1 MFIKRSPIPRAIVAS
16 RQCHRLSSIA
26 RTHVCRRAYATVAKA
41 STSATPFTVSEIS
54 GVKVAARD
62 DGGPT
67 TGLSIVL
74 RAGSRYCPLPGVAH
88 LLAKFAW
95 KVI

>member
-1 MFIKRSPIPRAIVAS
+1 MLIKHSPIPRALVAS

-26 RTHVCRRAYATVAKA
+26 CTHICRRTYATATKA
-41 STSATPFTVSEIS
+41 STSATPFTVSETG

-62 DGGPT
+62 DGGAT

-74 RAGSRYCPLPGVAH
+74 RAGSRYCPLPGAAH
-88 LLAKFAW
+88 LLEKFAW

>member
-1 MFIKRSPIPRAIVAS
+1 MFIKYPPFPRAIVAS
-16 RQCHRLSSIA
+16 RQCHRYSSIA
-26 RTHVCRRAYATVAKA
+26 RIHVCGRTYATATKA
-41 STSATPFTVSEIS
+41 SASATPFTVSEIG

-74 RAGSRYCPLPGVAH
+74 RAGSRYCPLPGGAH
-88 LLAKFAW
+88 LLEKFAW
-95 KVI
+95 KVV

>member
-1 MFIKRSPIPRAIVAS
+1 MFTKLSPFPRAIVAS
-16 RQCHRLSSIA
+16 RRCHRLSSIA
-26 RTHVCRRAYATVAKA
+26 RSHVCRRTYAAAANA
-41 STSATPFTVSEIS
+41 STSATPFTVSEVG

-74 RAGSRYCPLPGVAH
+74 RAGSRYSPLPGLAH
-88 LLAKFAW
+88 LLEKFAW
-95 KVI
+95 KVT